1 MLSAQCEVWSWAAW
15 TPPSPARGRWAPSV
29 TTVTPSVGA
38 RCSSW
43 WTSCPRLRPSQTLTT
58 TFIKWT
64 WRFRE
69 LLGSSTGLLTEWMRG
84 SKRWFLNILY
94 YYIHIVY
101 YFICHGWC
109 VFISADRA
117 DRYWRAEF
125 SHRHKQTATDSSLQG
140 KTFNQTNFSW

>member
-1 MLSAQCEVWSWAAW
+1 MKLGSMD
-15 TPPSPARGRWAPSV
+15 PALACSGPMSTFSYDSHPVSRGKMFQLVDELPKAETKPDADYDLHQMDLEIQRVA
-29 TTVTPSVGA
+29 
-38 RCSSW
+38 
-43 WTSCPRLRPSQTLTT
+43 
-58 TFIKWT
+58 
-64 WRFRE
+64 RE
-69 LLGSSTGLLTEWMRG
+69 LYRAFNGMNEGFKEVISKYIILLYI
-84 SKRWFLNILY
+84 IL
-94 YYIHIVY
+94 YIHIVY